1 MEIGD
6 INIYIYRC
14 KKCSKPYHTTLH
26 KNTPSNAINPVS
38 ASPDISQQD
47 AAAVNTVGPQ
57 FALQPTLQMTS
68 QVLLQAPS
76 SKQIKVRALLDSGAS
91 ISLVTNKVVQ
101 QLQLRKTPQNI
112 LISGAQGSN
121 TGTSSHAVDAKLF
134 STHSKDIKL
143 VLHASVVSKVPL
155 QM

>member
-76 SKQIKVRALLDSGAS
+76 SNLHLHLGCSAVAVEKDSS
-91 ISLVTNKVVQ
+91 EYI
-101 QLQLRKTPQNI
+101 
-112 LISGAQGSN
+112 
-121 TGTSSHAVDAKLF
+121 
-134 STHSKDIKL
+134 DIWCTRF
-143 VLHASVVSKVPL
+143 
-155 QM
+155 